1 MWDWSFNERSRLVT
15 MLAVG
20 FTALYYFDAVRG
32 MLASGNRDPGDIA
45 TVAMVSIVLL
55 IVVEAVYHAII
66 AREGDDE
73 THDERDRAIQ
83 LRGAW
88 LEKLVLEIGVAG
100 VIGHIALAS
109 QFDRMTVD
117 LFLVGNLLVAVL
129 IASELLG
136 RGLELVLY
144 RRGI

>member
-1 MWDWSFNERSRLVT
+1 MQDWSFNERSRLVT

-32 MLASGNRDPGDIA
+32 MLAAGNRDPGDMA
-45 TVAMVSIVLL
+45 TVAIVSVVLL

-66 AREGDDE
+66 ARDGDDE

-109 QFDRMTVD
+109 QLDRLTVD

-129 IASELLG
+129 VASELLG

>member
-1 MWDWSFNERSRLVT
+1 MQDWSFNERSRLVT

-32 MLASGNRDPGDIA
+32 MLAAGNRDPGDMA
-45 TVAMVSIVLL
+45 TVAIVSVVLL

-66 AREGDDE
+66 ARDGDDE

-109 QFDRMTVD
+109 QLDRMTVD

-129 IASELLG
+129 VASELLG